1 MSDDANDVSKALA
14 AFGAPSI
21 RYHSFGQ
28 AQIKPSSVVLPRRV
42 TPATPEGFVTRQD
55 ELLAPE
61 PPLVMSAPPPVPV
74 PPPFVSAPVFTSQA
88 ASMEARPAP
97 IMRQPEPLAPIP
109 PLPDGGTAAKAAGGM
124 GCTGIPPAGMTPPRP
139 AAVPIPVR
147 PLGQPATSMPS
158 PPLIVPPSFPSPA
171 QPPMPTP
178 GLVAQRVAPPLEVMT
193 PPPSVSAPPLPVPPP
208 PVAAA
213 PRAPI
218 ADDETLLKKNAA
230 SAPRR
235 NLEEI
240 FELLAGV

>member
-42 TPATPEGFVTRQD
+42 IPATPEGFVTRQD

-97 IMRQPEPLAPIP
+97 IMRQPEPVAAHP

-124 GCTGIPPAGMTPPRP
+124 GRTGIPPGRDDP
-139 AAVPIPVR
+139 AAPGRRSHSGPTGRAASDLHAIAALDR
-147 PLGQPATSMPS
+147 ATE
-158 PPLIVPPSFPSPA
+158 L
-171 QPPMPTP
+171 
-178 GLVAQRVAPPLEVMT
+178 
-193 PPPSVSAPPLPVPPP
+193 PLPGATANADARPCRPTGRP
-208 PVAAA
+208 PVGSDDAAA
-213 PRAPI
+213 FRIGSSVAGATPARCSSATRA
-218 ADDETLLKKNAA
+218 N
-230 SAPRR
+230 R
-235 NLEEI
+235 
-240 FELLAGV
+240 G